1 MRLENKYDER
11 WWSKCS
17 DEEVNS
23 GVKVKTRK
31 DLVRLEEKV
40 RKLELKKVKKVELGI
55 GSGGVRDLIGDRN
68 GGRSLKDGGNLDS
81 YLGNRRIIAIIAQ
94 TYL

>member
-31 DLVRLEEKV
+31 DLVRLEENG
-40 RKLELKKVKKVELGI
+40 KKI
-55 GSGGVRDLIGDRN
+55 GTEKSEK
-68 GGRSLKDGGNLDS
+68 GRAWNW
-81 YLGNRRIIAIIAQ
+81 
-94 TYL
+94 